1 MLLPLAFSLFAV
13 AVYLFIY
20 FIVKRDKGHREP
32 TGALFIA
39 MGFGFLAVI
48 LAGILNDLLVNKE
61 VLEAI
66 GGETTP
72 NLSAFTF
79 WQASFTVAIIE
90 EGLKCI
96 PLALFIYSKRYFD
109 ELTDGVIYFGITAL
123 TFGVIEHIS
132 YTLMFGAGTGITRV
146 LFMPYLHVGFT
157 ILFGMALAYY
167 KVLKKPFW
175 WVVAGFLSAVGAHA
189 IYDYFAFTGS
199 AFSTIGVLAIT
210 ITLNILVFVLFKK
223 SQKGDEARGQSA
235 VGINKYCRHCGRP
248 NPKMYL
254 YCAYCGKL
262 S

>member
-32 TGALFIA
+32 IGALFIA

-48 LAGILNDLLVNKE
+48 LAGFLNELLVNE
-61 VLEAI
+61 DVLNSI
-66 GGETTP
+66 GSAESP
-72 NLSAFTF
+72 NLSTLALV
-79 WQASFTVAIIE
+79 QASLTVAIIE

-96 PLALFIYSKRYFD
+96 PLALFIYSKKYFD
-109 ELTDGVIYFGITAL
+109 ELTDGVIYFGIAAL
-123 TFGVIEHIS
+123 TFGIIEHIS
-132 YTLMFGAGTGITRV
+132 YTLMLGAGAGISRV

-157 ILFGMALAYY
+157 ILFGLALAYY

-175 WVVAGFLSAVGAHA
+175 WVIAGFLSAVGAHA
-189 IYDYFAFTGS
+189 VYDFFAFTGS
-199 AFSTIGVLAIT
+199 AFATIGVFSIT
-210 ITLNILVFVLFKK
+210 ITLNVLVFLLFKK

-235 VGINKYCRHCGRP
+235 IGINKYCRHCGRP